1 MRRIERLIL
10 ENFQSHA
17 HTELAVAP
25 TLTVITGESDQGKS
39 AIIRAL
45 RWLLYNEPRGADFIR
60 TGSSTCR
67 VTLVYDDG
75 IRITRERNASG
86 TRNRYVIARPG
97 EEDLVFEKVGN
108 SVPDAVVEITGVK
121 KLLLDDTEE
130 LSLHLALQLD
140 PPFLL
145 SRPGSVRAKAIGS
158 LARTEVFDAA
168 HRRTALDIRRA
179 EDKAKRLDE
188 EIAAVDRQLEEFA
201 DLAPMAQ
208 AIERLQGILI
218 RLKKTKERADALK
231 GLWARWQDV
240 RERLDLVTQKLE
252 ALAVLDRAE
261 AVLARC
267 GDGFSR
273 LTALAKIADGWQRT
287 TARLQAAGDVLAR
300 TEQVFAAK
308 EKAARLEFLALHLAR
323 LKDAGKRLARINRQ
337 RATVEKVCRAT
348 AGVPPAEAV
357 MDAAGQKY
365 ERYRRLVEASKR
377 LGGIRRSLASV
388 ERVVAG
394 TEGTGRALQL
404 LERAGGIPSRLES
417 LRRLHGQWQRN
428 STQLQAAEGRSR
440 EALARL
446 RALGE
451 EYRQVLVRAGRCPV
465 CASPIDGE
473 TAGRIAAAEAELAQG
488 GLGDEGNKS

>member
-17 HTELAVAP
+17 YTELAVAP

-45 RWLLYNEPRGADFIR
+45 RWLFYNEPRGADFIR
-60 TGSSTCR
+60 TGSSASR

-75 IRITRERNASG
+75 TRITRERNAAG

-158 LARTEVFDAA
+158 LARTEMFDAA

-179 EDKAKRLDE
+179 EERARRLDE
-188 EIAAVDRQLEEFA
+188 EIAAIDRQLEEFS
-201 DLAPMAQ
+201 DLVPMAQ
-208 AIERLQGILI
+208 ALNGLKDILA
-218 RLKKTKERADALK
+218 RLKRTKERADALK
-231 GLWARWQDV
+231 GLGARWQGV
-240 RERLDLVTQKLE
+240 RDRMGFAEQRLE

-267 GDGFSR
+267 RDGFTR
-273 LTALAKIADGWQRT
+273 LTALAKMADGWQRT
-287 TARLQAAGDVLAR
+287 TAQLQAVGDVLAR
-300 TEQVFAAK
+300 TEQVFSAE
-308 EKAARLEFLALHLAR
+308 EKAARLEFLALRLAR
-323 LKDAGKRLARINRQ
+323 LEEAGRRLGRINQQ
-337 RATVEKVCRAT
+337 RAAVEKICRAT
-348 AGVPPAEAV
+348 AGVPRAEAV
-357 MDAAGQKY
+357 MDAVGQQY
-365 ERYRRLVEASKR
+365 DRYHRLAEASER
-377 LGGIRRSLASV
+377 LRAARRYLKSA

-394 TEGTGRALQL
+394 TEGVGRAAQL
-404 LERAGGIPSRLES
+404 LERVESIPYRLER
-417 LRRLHGQWQRN
+417 LRRLHGQWRR
-428 STQLQAAEGRSR
+428 SRAQLQVAEERSR
-440 EALARL
+440 EAVAKL

-451 EYRQVLVRAGRCPV
+451 EYREVLVRAGRCPV
-465 CASPIDGE
+465 CASPINGE
-473 TAGRIAAAEAELAQG
+473 TAARIAAAEAGPAQG
-488 GLGDEGNKS
+488 GLTGEGSKS